1 MTGAV
6 YNQGWIGEAQ
16 STRKCWVQC
25 FTFRATLPLV
35 YFISRYTEVIEVVT
49 HFLTHKER
57 TVESDEKCVGRAY
70 GEWRRVQLWTS
81 KSVAQIVIGGKHIV
95 VTYHLYSDM
104 DRRWSDIRP
113 SSDSEVDSEDEE
125 EDEDDTKVGEN
136 KVL

>member
-1 MTGAV
+1 M
-6 YNQGWIGEAQ
+6 
-16 STRKCWVQC
+16 
-25 FTFRATLPLV
+25 
-35 YFISRYTEVIEVVT
+35 
-49 HFLTHKER
+49 
-57 TVESDEKCVGRAY
+57 
-70 GEWRRVQLWTS
+70 
-81 KSVAQIVIGGKHIV
+81 AQIVIGGKHIV